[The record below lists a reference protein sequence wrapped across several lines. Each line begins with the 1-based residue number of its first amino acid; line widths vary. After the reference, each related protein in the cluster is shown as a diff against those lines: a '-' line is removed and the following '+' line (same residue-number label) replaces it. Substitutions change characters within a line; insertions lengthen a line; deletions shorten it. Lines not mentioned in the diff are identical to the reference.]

1 MSARVFLAAGH
12 EFGGGAAANGLR
24 ENPYNAVVG
33 ALAVIGLR
41 ERGIEAELAPLSRR
55 GYPNDIH
62 AKVRWVNE
70 RAADRDLAIDIHLDI
85 GDPGCAAFTIDRE
98 LDRTAGNTLALAIAE
113 RTGLACRGGRPESE
127 TAPGRLGFLHST
139 RCRALLVELCSM
151 NSADAEFAQRPWA
164 PLAFAE
170 GLRDGCARVLGR

>member
-12 EFGGGAAANGLR
+12 ELGGGAAANGLR
-24 ENPYNAVVG
+24 ENPYNAFVG
-33 ALAVIGLR
+33 ALAVARLR

-55 GYPNDIH
+55 GYPDDIH
-62 AKVRWVNE
+62 AKVGWLNE
-70 RAADRDLAIDIHLDI
+70 RAAEHDLVVDIHLDI
-85 GDPGCAAFTIDRE
+85 GEPGCAAFTIDRE
-98 LDRTAGNTLALAIAE
+98 PDRGAGTTLAQAIAE
-113 RTGLACRGGRPESE
+113 RTGLACRGARPERE

-151 NSADAEFAQRPWA
+151 NTADAEFAHRPGA

-170 GLRDGCARVLGR
+170 GLRDGCASVLGR